1 VESDP
6 KRVKDARQS
15 VFDRGVIAIAA
26 SIAEK
31 RVMHPI
37 VDDGCVPLLPTRERK
52 TAIHESAHAV
62 AAVALKRFVYEVSIE
77 PGQFSAGRVIWSQY
91 ADVVPQ
97 RWEN

>member
-37 VDDGCVPLLPTRERK
+37 VDDATTSVSANDTRLIVEA
-52 TAIHESAHAV
+52 TAYRAIPHQAH
-62 AAVALKRFVYEVSIE
+62 LIMRY
-77 PGQFSAGRVIWSQY
+77 
-91 ADVVPQ
+91 
-97 RWEN
+97 